1 MKFLKIKIDK
11 IMSKIYMKMWRD
23 KISQD
28 NLEEDKVWEH
38 TTYSKVRYRRRQSDI
53 GEMLSK

>member
-1 MKFLKIKIDK
+1 MAILRYQISPNSFLHAVKFHSKPMKFLKIKIDK

-28 NLEEDKVWEH
+28 NLEEDKV
-38 TTYSKVRYRRRQSDI
+38 
-53 GEMLSK
+53 

>member
-28 NLEEDKVWEH
+28 NLEEDKV
-38 TTYSKVRYRRRQSDI
+38 
-53 GEMLSK
+53 